1 MTVAASKTN
10 RVWARVLVPTA
21 GAAEDAGP
29 LSAGASVA
37 KAFEAELAAVFTP
50 ADMSE
55 LAPWIG
61 DGFVGGGAPV
71 AALDLLREVAAE
83 GSRTAREQF
92 DATSYATKSFTTLE
106 APIWAALGRECRLAD
121 LVVFG
126 SPAAGRGPSPL
137 GDAFRQV
144 LAHEQRPVLVA
155 DGPVAIGGLVAVAW
169 DGGKEATRAART
181 ALPLLQKSGE
191 VVVLTAADAASR
203 EVDPG
208 RLVEFLCIRGVKARL
223 EPVSGGHDV
232 ARQLLDT
239 ARGLG
244 AELLVAGAFGHPRLQ
259 EFVFGGVTRGLLS
272 ATVRPALFLSH

>member
-1 MTVAASKTN
+1 
-10 RVWARVLVPTA
+10 
-21 GAAEDAGP
+21 
-29 LSAGASVA
+29 
-37 KAFEAELAAVFTP
+37 
-50 ADMSE
+50 
-55 LAPWIG
+55 
-61 DGFVGGGAPV
+61 
-71 AALDLLREVAAE
+71 
-83 GSRTAREQF
+83 
-92 DATSYATKSFTTLE
+92 
-106 APIWAALGRECRLAD
+106 
-121 LVVFG
+121 
-126 SPAAGRGPSPL
+126 
-137 GDAFRQV
+137 
-144 LAHEQRPVLVA
+144 VA
-155 DGPVAIGGLVAVAW
+155 DGPVAVGGLVAVAW

-203 EVDPG
+203 DVDPG

-223 EPVSGGHDV
+223 EPVVGGHDV

>member
-83 GSRTAREQF
+83 GSRTASEQF
-92 DATSYATKSFTTLE
+92 DATTYAAKSFATLE
-106 APIWAALGRECRLAD
+106 APIWAALGRESRLAD

-126 SPAAGRGPSPL
+126 SAASGRGLSPL

-155 DGPVAIGGLVAVAW
+155 DGPVAVGELVAVAW
-169 DGGKEATRAART
+169 DGGKEATRAVRT
-181 ALPLLQKSGE
+181 ALPLLQRSGE

-208 RLVEFLCIRGVKARL
+208 RLVEFLSIRGVNARI
-223 EPVSGGHDV
+223 EPVRSGHDV

-272 ATVRPALFLSH
+272 ATDRPALFLSH

>member
-1 MTVAASKTN
+1 M
-10 RVWARVLVPTA
+10 A
-21 GAAEDAGP
+21 GSAEDAGP

-37 KAFEAELAAVFTP
+37 KAFDAELAAVFTP

-83 GSRTAREQF
+83 GSRTARKQF
-92 DATSYATKSFTTLE
+92 EATAYATKSFIQLE
-106 APIWAALGRECRLAD
+106 APIWAALGRESRLAD

-126 SPAAGRGPSPL
+126 SPASGRGPSPL

-155 DGPVAIGGLVAVAW
+155 DGPVAVGGLVAVAW

-203 EVDPG
+203 DVDPG

-223 EPVSGGHDV
+223 EPVVGGHDV